1 MKQLLQS
8 QVFWL
13 GAIIG
18 LLVVGQILFGDTVHL
33 TNGRTLDAETVT
45 SEPIVIGENE
55 DGEPVHDPRSVN
67 IPEGKVRLLY
77 SNGGQQDVLKKNVD
91 RIEEND
97 KDAFEDSSYPEE

>member
-1 MKQLLQS
+1 MKQLLQNPL
-8 QVFWL
+8 FWL
-13 GAIIG
+13 GVALASIA
-18 LLVVGQILFGDTVHL
+18 VTTFGDTVHL
-33 TNGRTLDAETVT
+33 TNGRSLDAETVT

-67 IPEGKVRLLY
+67 IPEGKMRLLY

-97 KDAFEDSSYPEE
+97 KDAFKDSPYPE